1 MGIQELLKIAIDNHA
16 SDLHLR
22 VGSAPTLRIY
32 GALTP
37 ITGFAPMTP
46 RDVVLYFEEIATAEQ
61 RKSFADRHEL
71 DFEYS
76 IRDYTRCRVNVMQQR
91 STLSVAIRII
101 PYTIPGLGDL
111 NLPPVI
117 RDLAMRRS
125 GLILITGAKGS
136 GKSTTIAAMV
146 EYLNENVQRNIVTI
160 EEPIEYVFK
169 NKKCLIVQRNVG
181 YDTESFDVAL
191 VHALRHDPDII
202 VVGEIREIL
211 TMQTA
216 IRAAETGH
224 MVLGTMHTIDAAQ
237 TVNRILDMFPDRQQ
251 EQMRSELSQ
260 ILVAVVCQFLIPRKG
275 NAGMVPACEIML
287 SNNAIRNTIREGRIH
302 QLYGQIQVSR
312 KEGMQTLNQALT
324 ELMQKGMI
332 TEEEAYNRA
341 SMVDELKSL
350 QSSPRKSNQ
359 TADQGEPSGRTG

>member
-1 MGIQELLKIAIDNHA
+1 MGIHDLLKIAVDNHA

-22 VGSAPTLRIY
+22 VGSVPTLRIY
-32 GALTP
+32 GNLTQISGIEP
-37 ITGFAPMTP
+37 LTP
-46 RDVVLYFEEIATAEQ
+46 RDVELYFEEITTPEQ
-61 RKSFADRHEL
+61 RKSFVTRHEL

-91 STLSVAIRII
+91 STLSIALRII
-101 PYTIPGLGDL
+101 PYTIPGLAEL

-117 RDLAMRRS
+117 RDLAMKKS

-160 EEPIEYVFK
+160 EDPIEYVYK
-169 NKKCLIVQRNVG
+169 NKKSLIVQRNVG
-181 YDTESFDVAL
+181 HDTESFDVAL
-191 VHALRHDPDII
+191 VHALRHDPDVI

-224 MVLGTMHTIDAAQ
+224 LVLGTMHTIDAAQ

-251 EQMRSELSQ
+251 EQVRSELSQ
-260 ILVAVVCQFLIPRKG
+260 ILAAVICQFLIPSKG
-275 NAGMVPACEIML
+275 EAGMVPACEIML

-324 ELMQKGMI
+324 ELMKKGLI
-332 TEEEAYNRA
+332 TQEQAYNYTT
-341 SMVDELKSL
+341 MIEELKSL

-359 TADQGEPSGRTG
+359 TADQGETSGR

>member
-1 MGIQELLKIAIDNHA
+1 MGIQDLLKIAIDNHA

-32 GALTP
+32 GGLIP
-37 ITGFAPMTP
+37 IAGFAPLTP
-46 RDVVLYFEEIATAEQ
+46 RDVELYFEEIASAEK
-61 RKSFADRHEL
+61 RKLFAARHEL

-76 IRDYTRCRVNVMQQR
+76 IKDYTRCRVNVMQQR
-91 STLSVAIRII
+91 STLSIAVRII
-101 PYTIPGLGDL
+101 PFTIPSLREL

-117 RDLAMRRS
+117 KDLAMKRS

-160 EEPIEYVFK
+160 EDPIEYVFK
-169 NKKCLIVQRNVG
+169 NKKSLIVQRNVG
-181 YDTESFDVAL
+181 HDTESFDVAL
-191 VHALRHDPDII
+191 IHALRHDPDVI

-224 MVLGTMHTIDAAQ
+224 LVLGTMHTIDAAQ

-251 EQMRSELSQ
+251 EQVRSELSQ
-260 ILVAVVCQFLIPRKG
+260 ILVAVVCQFLIPCKG
-275 NAGMVPACEIML
+275 DGGMIPACEIML

-312 KEGMQTLNQALT
+312 KEGMQTLNQVLA
-324 ELMQKGMI
+324 ELMQKGLVS
-332 TEEEAYNRA
+332 EEQAYIYT
-341 SMVDELKSL
+341 SMTDELKSL
-350 QSSPRKSNQ
+350 HNSSRKNSQ
-359 TADQGEPSGRTG
+359 TAS

>member
-1 MGIQELLKIAIDNHA
+1 MGIQDLLKIAIDNHA

-22 VGSAPTLRIY
+22 VGSVPTLRIY
-32 GALTP
+32 GGLIP
-37 ITGFAPMTP
+37 IAGFAALTP
-46 RDVVLYFEEIATAEQ
+46 RDVELYFEEITTAEQ
-61 RKSFADRHEL
+61 RKLFAAWHEL

-91 STLSVAIRII
+91 STLSIAIRII
-101 PYTIPGLGDL
+101 PYMIPSLVDL
-111 NLPPVI
+111 NLPSVI

-160 EEPIEYVFK
+160 EDPIEYVFK

-181 YDTESFDVAL
+181 HDTESFDVAL
-191 VHALRHDPDII
+191 VHALRHDPDLI

-224 MVLGTMHTIDAAQ
+224 LVLGTMHTIDAAQ

-251 EQMRSELSQ
+251 EQVRSELSQ
-260 ILVAVVCQFLIPRKG
+260 ILMAVICQFLIPCKG
-275 NAGMVPACEIML
+275 DTGMVPACEIML

-324 ELMQKGMI
+324 ELMQKGLI
-332 TEEEAYNRA
+332 TEEQAYNNT
-341 SMVDELKSL
+341 SMIEELKSL
-350 QSSPRKSNQ
+350 QNSSRKNNQ
-359 TADQGEPSGRTG
+359 TAN